1 MSRPQPTDH
10 TVNTA
15 GELPT
20 TPRPLI
26 MPDTFDGEAS
36 YWDDWVSHFESIARV
51 NTWDEQ
57 SKLLW
62 LEVRLV
68 GKARKAWNRL
78 PEDSKGNYNLAKAAL
93 RKRFEPDSRKDLYAA
108 DFQTQRKR

>member
-1 MSRPQPTDH
+1 
-10 TVNTA
+10 
-15 GELPT
+15 
-20 TPRPLI
+20 

-36 YWDDWVSHFESIARV
+36 HWDDWVSHFESVARV

-78 PEDSKGNYNLAKAAL
+78 PEDSKGNMQGICVNL
-93 RKRFEPDSRKDLYAA
+93 
-108 DFQTQRKR
+108 

>member
-1 MSRPQPTDH
+1 
-10 TVNTA
+10 
-15 GELPT
+15 
-20 TPRPLI
+20 
-26 MPDTFDGEAS
+26 MPNTFDGEAS
-36 YWDDWVSHFESIARV
+36 HWDDWVSYFEIVARV

-78 PEDSKGNYNLAKAAL
+78 PEDGKGNYNLAKAAL
-93 RKRFEPDSRKDLYAA
+93 RKRFEPDNRKDLYAA
-108 DFQTQRKR
+108 EFQT

>member
-20 TPRPLI
+20 RLRPLI

-36 YWDDWVSHFESIARV
+36 HWDDWVSHFESIARV

-68 GKARKAWNRL
+68 GKACKAWNRL
-78 PEDSKGNYNLAKAAL
+78 PAKGI
-93 RKRFEPDSRKDLYAA
+93 
-108 DFQTQRKR
+108 TT

>member
-1 MSRPQPTDH
+1 MTQPQPTDH
-10 TVNTA
+10 TANTA

-20 TPRPLI
+20 RPRPLI

-36 YWDDWVSHFESIARV
+36 HWDDWVSHFESVAHV

-78 PEDSKGNYNLAKAAL
+78 PEDPSKVKGTVLLAWN
-93 RKRFEPDSRKDLYAA
+93 DN
-108 DFQTQRKR
+108 QCT